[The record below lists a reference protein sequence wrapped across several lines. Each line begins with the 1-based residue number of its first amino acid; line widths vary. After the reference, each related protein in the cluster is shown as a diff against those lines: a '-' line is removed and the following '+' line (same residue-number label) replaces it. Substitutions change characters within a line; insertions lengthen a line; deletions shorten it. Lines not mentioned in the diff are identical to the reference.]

1 MNLIDQLIKNYT
13 YAGVYLKNEKKH
25 YIFFQKKDDNEFYD
39 VITDEKINFQSLIEI
54 NPYYDVR
61 FFKFLKKINKN
72 GKINTFEYLDFE
84 NFETDTSFYNILSFF
99 GFKNNKI
106 LFEKEQKKE
115 ILENV
120 IIKIKNYCK
129 RYIGKRNADLFANY
143 LKLHDNILDILTV
156 IPEELLS
163 KNVPF
168 WIKELYNDQNYYKRF
183 KLVDFSLLN
192 DLVEEKI
199 LIESVLDDKEYILN
213 KTKQIE
219 IDCIEK
225 FKQMCLSLLK
235 ERIRESETVLLNEK
249 YYAEEKKDNDLLF
262 EINVITEEMDKLKI
276 EIEKIDFINRL
287 PFEWWPELLYPIQD
301 GLDVNDY
308 VNYNLINKLSKLQER
323 IFNTIS
329 EEFSEKIKKAVL
341 K

>member
-1 MNLIDQLIKNYT
+1 MNLIDQLIKNHT
-13 YAGVYLKNEKKH
+13 YFAVFLKNEKKH
-25 YIFFQKKDDNEFYD
+25 YTFFQKKDDNEFYD
-39 VITDEKINFQSLIEI
+39 VITNEKIDIRSLVEI

-72 GKINTFEYLDFE
+72 GKINTFEYLSFE
-84 NFETDTSFYNILSFF
+84 NFESDASFYNILSFF

-120 IIKIKNYCK
+120 ITKIKNYCK
-129 RYIGKRNADLFANY
+129 RYIGQRDADLFANY
-143 LKLHDNILDILTV
+143 LKLHDNVLDILTV

-168 WIKELYNDQNYYKRF
+168 WIKELYNDQSYYKRF
-183 KLVDFSLLN
+183 KLVNFSLLS

-199 LIESVLDDKEYILN
+199 LIESVLDDKKYILN
-213 KTKQIE
+213 KTKKTE
-219 IDCIEK
+219 SDCIEK
-225 FKQMCLSLLK
+225 FKQMCLNLLK

-249 YYAEEKKDNDLLF
+249 YHAEEKKDNDLLF

-276 EIEKIDFINRL
+276 EIEKIDFTNRL
-287 PFEWWPELLYPIQD
+287 PFEWWPELLYPIQN

-308 VNYNLINKLSKLQER
+308 VNYNLINKLSKIQER
-323 IFNTIS
+323 VFNTIS
-329 EEFSEKIKKAVL
+329 EESSEKIKKAVL